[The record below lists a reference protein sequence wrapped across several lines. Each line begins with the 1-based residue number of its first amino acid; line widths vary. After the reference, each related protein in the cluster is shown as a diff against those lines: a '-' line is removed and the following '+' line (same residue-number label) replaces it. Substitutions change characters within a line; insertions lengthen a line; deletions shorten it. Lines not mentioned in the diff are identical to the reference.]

1 METTISIE
9 FKISKEVKT
18 IGYDDSGCP
27 DTLTDYQFFIDGFNF
42 DEFKGEELKDYIINE
57 LIKCV

>member
-1 METTISIE
+1 MEQTVAIYFT
-9 FKISKEVKT
+9 ISKEVKELS
-18 IGYDDSGCP
+18 YDDSGCP
-27 DTLTDYQFFIDGFNF
+27 DTLTDYQFYIDEFNF

>member
-18 IGYDDSGCP
+18 LSYDDSGCP
-27 DTLTDYQFFIDGFNF
+27 NTLTDYQFFIDGLNF

-57 LIKCV
+57 LIKCI